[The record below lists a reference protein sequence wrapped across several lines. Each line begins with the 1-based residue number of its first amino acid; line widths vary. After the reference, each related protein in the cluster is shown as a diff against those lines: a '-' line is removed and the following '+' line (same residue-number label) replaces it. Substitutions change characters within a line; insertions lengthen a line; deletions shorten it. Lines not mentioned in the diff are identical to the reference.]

1 MQAKVLGVVLNGVDP
16 RAGEYPYRYAYYFR
30 DAAEA

>member
-16 RAGEYPYRYAYYFR
+16 GAPEYAYRYAYYFQ
-30 DAAEA
+30 DAMEA